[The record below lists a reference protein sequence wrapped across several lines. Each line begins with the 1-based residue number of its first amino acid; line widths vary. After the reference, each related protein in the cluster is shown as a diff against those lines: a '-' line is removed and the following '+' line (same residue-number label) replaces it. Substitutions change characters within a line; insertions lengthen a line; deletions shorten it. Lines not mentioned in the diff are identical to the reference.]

1 MSNMSKVLTKEAPSI
16 EEAKALI
23 VEELGISAEKIAF
36 TVLREPSKRVLGLFG
51 GQTALVKGEV
61 TAEQPSAAAAAYLTD
76 VLHAMG
82 AKEFTVTVQ
91 ENENGCLISLDGEDL
106 GFIIG
111 RRGDTLD
118 ALQYLAGLIANR
130 VDNAFYRVTLDIG
143 NYREKREQSLTGLA
157 KRLGEQTARTGRR
170 HSLEPMNPYE
180 RRIIHTAVQGMEG
193 VVSWSVGSEPNRHVI
208 IGPSDDNPNKDRA
221 ERERSRGGRGGRGGK
236 GDRSGDRS
244 GQRSGGDRSF
254 GERRRGNGGGSR
266 SGRGGRDD
274 RRDDYQITAPER
286 PVRQFI
292 SRTEHLSMAEDVTPP
307 SRTESE
313 KEDNATLYGR
323 IDL

>member
-1 MSNMSKVLTKEAPSI
+1 MSNMSKELTKEAPSI

-23 VEELGISAEKIAF
+23 VEELGVSAEKIAF

-208 IGPSDDNPNKDRA
+208 IGPSEDNPNKDRA

-236 GDRSGDRS
+236 GDRSG
-244 GQRSGGDRSF
+244 QRSGGDRS
-254 GERRRGNGGGSR
+254 GDRRRGNGGGSR

>member
-1 MSNMSKVLTKEAPSI
+1 MSNMSKVLTKEATSI

-23 VEELGISAEKIAF
+23 VEELGVPAEKIAF

-82 AKEFTVTVQ
+82 AKDFTVTVQ

-208 IGPSDDNPNKDRA
+208 IGPSEDNLNKDRA
-221 ERERSRGGRGGRGGK
+221 ERERSRGSRGGRGGK
-236 GDRSGDRS
+236 GDRS
-244 GQRSGGDRSF
+244 GQRSGGDRS